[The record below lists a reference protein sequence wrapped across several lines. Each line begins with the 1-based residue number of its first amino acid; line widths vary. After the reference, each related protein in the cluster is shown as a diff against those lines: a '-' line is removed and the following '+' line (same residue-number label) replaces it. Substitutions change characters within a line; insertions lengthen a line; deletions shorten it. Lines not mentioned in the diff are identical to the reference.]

1 MGGQGNIPSEFIF
14 LSLGLDNND
23 QTGKFFLKKK
33 KRVLFQSA
41 VSLLIFDIL
50 DISISVILNDL
61 GKIVQ

>member
-23 QTGKFFLKKK
+23 QTGKFFLKK